1 MKAEKQTR
9 KQYDESFK
17 RDAVAPVSEQG
28 HKVTDAARRL
38 GLNPNL
44 IYRWKQEFE
53 QEATGTRL
61 TADEREELTR
71 LRRENRQLLM
81 ETEILKKRRPTSP
94 STRGEICVHGEVGKR
109 VSGGSA
115 VPRARGDQ
123 KCVLAACRTSPSYS
137 DKI

>member
-17 RDAVAPVSEQG
+17 RDAVALVTEQG

-44 IYRWKQEFE
+44 IHRWKQEFE

-61 TADEREELTR
+61 SADEREELTR
-71 LRRENRQLLM
+71 LRRENRQLSM
-81 ETEILKKRRPTSP
+81 ETEILKKATAYFAKHSR
-94 STRGEICVHGEVGKR
+94 
-109 VSGGSA
+109 
-115 VPRARGDQ
+115 
-123 KCVLAACRTSPSYS
+123 
-137 DKI
+137 

>member
-9 KQYDESFK
+9 KRYDEAFK
-17 RDAVAPVSEQG
+17 RDAVALVTEQG

-44 IYRWKQEFE
+44 IHRWKQEFG

-81 ETEILKKRRPTSP
+81 ETEILKKATAYFAKHSR
-94 STRGEICVHGEVGKR
+94 
-109 VSGGSA
+109 
-115 VPRARGDQ
+115 
-123 KCVLAACRTSPSYS
+123 
-137 DKI
+137 